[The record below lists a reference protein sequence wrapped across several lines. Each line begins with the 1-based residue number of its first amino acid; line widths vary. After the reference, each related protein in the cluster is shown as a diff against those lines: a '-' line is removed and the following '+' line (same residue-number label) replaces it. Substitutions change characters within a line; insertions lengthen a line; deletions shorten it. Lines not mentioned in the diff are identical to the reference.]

1 MNWNSFLKHE
11 FEQTYFKTLSSKLT
25 EAYAHS
31 VVYPPKALVFNAFSY
46 ASYDDL
52 KVVIVGQDPYHQAHQ
67 AHGLSFSVEDGVPL
81 PPSLQNIF
89 KELKDDCG
97 CSNPSSGNLSAWAKQ
112 GVLLLNAS
120 LTVEEGKP
128 MSHQDL
134 GWSTFYE
141 HVLQLCDAHPL
152 PLVFILWGKHAQKA
166 ESFIHN
172 PNHII
177 LKAPH
182 PSPLSA
188 YHGFFGSKPFSTS
201 NKILIERGRLPID
214 WCLK

>member
-1 MNWNSFLKHE
+1 MDWNTFLKHE
-11 FEQTYFKTLSSKLT
+11 FEQTYFKALSEKLSH
-25 EAYAHS
+25 AYNHT

-52 KVVIVGQDPYHQAHQ
+52 KVVLVGQDPYHQAHQ
-67 AHGLSFSVEDGVPL
+67 AMGLSFSVQDGIPF

-89 KELKDDCG
+89 KELMEDCG
-97 CSNPSSGNLSAWAKQ
+97 CARPSSGNLSEWAKQ

-128 MSHQDL
+128 MSHQDF
-134 GWSTFYE
+134 GWSTFYT
-141 HVLQLCDAHPL
+141 HVLEICDQHPE

-166 ESFIHN
+166 EAYLHN
-172 PNHII
+172 PKHTI
-177 LKAPH
+177 LKSAH

-188 YHGFFGSKPFSTS
+188 YQGFFGSKPFSKTNQRLQEKGRS
-201 NKILIERGRLPID
+201 PIE